1 MVQPFAYQS
10 QPAQADQQPTNTTQ
24 FDDERAAMMKG
35 DKLAQAMKSV
45 VSELEAEARRRV
57 GLRQAIEN
65 RWIEDLE
72 QYHSRYDSE
81 TEKVLISEERSRLFI
96 NLTRPKTN
104 AMGAR
109 FKDLLFPTD
118 EKNWGIQP
126 TPVPRMTEAAEAA
139 AGQARD
145 LEQQA
150 LQAQQQATQP
160 QQAQGPQG
168 QPPQQPDPAAQQKAD
183 ALTQQANAAK
193 EAWGKLNAVL
203 EEGRRRSELMAETM
217 DDQLTECGYQAI
229 KRDQIDWA
237 MKIGTGVTKGPV
249 TGDRVRRGWK
259 QKPVQGQDGKPIVD
273 ETTKQPKVD
282 GPHYLDMAEGD
293 QPGFRLVD
301 PWGFFPDMDVAK
313 IEDGNGVYE
322 RHLMNPK
329 KMRELQRLKNFDVD
343 ALRRLL
349 MTKPISN
356 APAYISQL
364 RNIRSEA
371 QDVSGPVYHV
381 WEYNGP
387 LEPEQMRMLALATN
401 NEVAYQL
408 AADVDP
414 LTQVN
419 ACVWFC
425 DSEVLKFALYPYDS
439 GECMYSVFNLVK
451 DESSVFG
458 YGMPAILRDLQSAFN
473 AAWRTMMDNAG
484 ISSGPQVVVDKST
497 IEPADGDWKI
507 RPRKIWYSTKGIT
520 KENPPFQIFQIQ
532 NNQAELA
539 NIIILAERLTDV
551 VSTMPQIAQGEM
563 GAMPKNTPFGTTV
576 LSLNN
581 ANVVFRDGIKN
592 FDDDVTVPDLRRLYD
607 WNMQFSPKEEIKGDY
622 DVKAMGSSV
631 LLVRE
636 MQAQSLM
643 AIAMNFGGHPVY
655 GPMLKN
661 RDLLR
666 KIFQAHMIPADEVM
680 LSDEQIDAVLAI
692 AAKQAEQDAKAGSS
706 PDNSMELQQ
715 IKRDIQMDRI
725 KADIELAN
733 MEGDYR
739 LKAANY
745 ARDTAMMTLASAQ
758 NMDMEKL
765 RAMMDKGDKDNQ
777 VKLAMKKMDTDSAER
792 KLAVEAAVTASQPAQ
807 EQHGGGSL

>member
-1 MVQPFAYQS
+1 MATAFAVQS
-10 QPAQADQQPTNTTQ
+10 QPAQSDQQPQNLA
-24 FDDERAAMMKG
+24 FEEERASLG
-35 DKLAQAMKSV
+35 QEKLAQALRAIAADLQ
-45 VSELEAEARRRV
+45 SEATRRV
-57 GLRQAIEN
+57 GLRQAIED

-72 QYHSRYDSE
+72 QYHSRYDRE
-81 TEKVLISEERSRLFI
+81 TDKILINEERSRLFI

-126 TPVPRMTEAAEAA
+126 TPVPRLTEQAEAMA
-139 AGQARD
+139 NQARE
-145 LEQQA
+145 LAEQAIQAEQQA
-150 LQAQQQATQP
+150 AQVAADPAKAQQAPQMQGQAQQIAQK
-160 QQAQGPQG
+160 AQG
-168 QPPQQPDPAAQQKAD
+168 
-183 ALTQQANAAK
+183 AK
-193 EAWGKLNAVL
+193 EAWAKLNSVL
-203 EEGRRRSELMAETM
+203 EEARRRSSLMAETI

-249 TGDRVRRGWK
+249 TGDRMRRGWK
-259 QKPVQGQDGKPIVD
+259 QKPVAGPDGKPQID
-273 ETTKQPKVD
+273 EVTGQPKVG

-329 KMRELQRLKNFDVD
+329 KMRELQKLSNFDIDV
-343 ALRRLL
+343 LRRLL
-349 MTKPISN
+349 SSKPISN

-364 RNIRSEA
+364 RNIRGEA
-371 QDVSGPVYHV
+371 QDITGPIYHV

-401 NEVAYQL
+401 NQVAYEMV
-408 AADVDP
+408 ADVDP

-425 DSEVLKFALYPYDS
+425 DGEVLKFALYPYDS

-451 DESSVFG
+451 DESCVFG
-458 YGMPAILRDLQSAFN
+458 YGMPSILRDLQSAFN

-484 ISSGPQVVVDKST
+484 LSAGPQVVIDKST
-497 IEPADGDWKI
+497 IEPADGDW
-507 RPRKIWYSTKGIT
+507 RLRQRKIWYAMKGIT
-520 KENPPFQIFQIQ
+520 KENPPFQVYNIQ
-532 NNQAELA
+532 NNQAELM
-539 NIIILAERLTDV
+539 NIIILAERLIDV
-551 VSTMPQIAQGEM
+551 VSTMPQISQGEP
-563 GAMPKNTPFGTTV
+563 GAMPKDTPMGTTM
-576 LSLNN
+576 LMMNS

-592 FDDDVTVPDLRRLYD
+592 FDDDVTVPDIRRLYD
-607 WNMQFSPKEEIKGDY
+607 WNMQFNPKDELKGDY

-636 MQAQSLM
+636 IQAQSLM
-643 AIAMNFGGHPVY
+643 TIALQFGGHPIF

-666 KIFQAHMIPADEVM
+666 KIFQAHMIPADELM
-680 LSDEQIDAVLAI
+680 LTDEQIDAVLASAAAA
-692 AAKQAEQDAKAGSS
+692 AAKEAEAAAKADKSVQLAELKLQAERERLNG
-706 PDNSMELQQ
+706 
-715 IKRDIQMDRI
+715 
-725 KADIELAN
+725 DIELAN
-733 MEGDYR
+733 MNHDYSLR
-739 LKAANY
+739 IAKFN
-745 ARDTAMMTLASAQ
+745 RDTAMMELASKS
-758 NMDMEKL
+758 NIDLEKI
-765 RAMMDKGDKDNQ
+765 RAMLEKTDKDNQ
-777 VKLAMKKMDTDSAER
+777 AKLTVKKMEIDSEER
-792 KLAVEAAVTASQPAQ
+792 KLAVEAAVTEQQPPQKAT
-807 EQHGGGSL
+807 GGGHL

>member
-1 MVQPFAYQS
+1 MAQPFAYQS
-10 QPAQADQQPTNTTQ
+10 QPVQSDPQPPSSQ
-24 FDDERAAMMKG
+24 FEDDRASMAG
-35 DKLAQAMKSV
+35 DKMTQAMRAV
-45 VSELEAEARRRV
+45 VGELTSEANRRV
-57 GLRQAIEN
+57 GLRKAIED

-72 QYHSRYDSE
+72 QYHSRYDAE
-81 TEKVLISEERSRLFI
+81 TEKNLIAEERSRLFI

-139 AGQARD
+139 ANQARE

-150 LQAQQQATQP
+150 QQAQKQASQTQPQGPGAQQPDPAQQQQAQQQA
-160 QQAQGPQG
+160 QAL
-168 QPPQQPDPAAQQKAD
+168 AQKAKD
-183 ALTQQANAAK
+183 AK
-193 EAWGKLNAVL
+193 EAWSRLNGVL
-203 EEGRRRSELMAETM
+203 EEARRRSSLMAETM
-217 DDQLTECGYQAI
+217 DDQLTECGYQSI

-249 TGDRVRRGWK
+249 TGDRMRRGWK

-273 ETTKQPKVD
+273 EVTGQPKVQ

-301 PWGFFPDMDVAK
+301 PWGFFPDMDVAR
-313 IEDGNGVYE
+313 IEDGNGVFE

-329 KMRELQRLKNFDVD
+329 KLRELQRLNNFDVD

-349 MTKPISN
+349 SSKPITN
-356 APAYISQL
+356 APSYISQL
-364 RNIRSEA
+364 RNIRGES
-371 QDVSGPVYHV
+371 QDISGPIYHV

-387 LEPEQMRMLALATN
+387 LEPEQMRLLSLAMN
-401 NEVAYQL
+401 NEVAYKHV
-408 AADVDP
+408 AAVDP

-425 DSEVLKFALYPYDS
+425 DNEVLKFALYPYDS

-451 DESSVFG
+451 DESCVFG

-484 ISSGPQVVVDKST
+484 LSSGPQIVIDKST
-497 IEPADGDWKI
+497 IEPADGDYKL
-507 RPRKIWYSTKGIT
+507 RARKIWYATKGIT

-532 NNQAELA
+532 NNQAELM
-539 NIIILAERLTDV
+539 NIIILAERLTDM
-551 VSTMPQIAQGEM
+551 VSTIPQMTQGEM
-563 GAMPKNTPFGTTV
+563 GSMPKNTPFGTTV
-576 LSLNN
+576 LTMNN

-607 WNMQFSPKEEIKGDY
+607 WNMQFSPKDEIKGDY
-622 DVKAMGSSV
+622 DVKATGSAV

-643 AIAMNFGGHPVY
+643 AIALNFGGHPVY

-680 LSDEQIDAVLAI
+680 LSDEQIDAVLAL
-692 AAKQAEQDAKAGSS
+692 AAEQAKKDAQ

-725 KADIELAN
+725 KADVELAN
-733 MEGDYR
+733 MEGDFR
-739 LKAANY
+739 LKVAKF
-745 ARDTAMMTLASAQ
+745 ARDTAMMTLASQQ
-758 NMDMEKL
+758 NMDLEKI
-765 RAMMDKGDKDNQ
+765 RAMLEKSDKDIRA
-777 VKLAMKKMDTDSAER
+777 KLTMKQMDVQSSER
-792 KLAVEAAVTASQPAQ
+792 KLAVEAAVTAKQPHQ
-807 EQHGGGSL
+807 EQHGGGTL

>member
-1 MVQPFAYQS
+1 MAEPFAYQS
-10 QPAQADQQPTNTTQ
+10 QPAQSDQQPSQ
-24 FDDERAAMMKG
+24 FESERASMVG
-35 DKLAQAMKSV
+35 DKMTQAMRAV
-45 VSELEAEARRRV
+45 VGDLQSEATRRV

-72 QYHSRYDSE
+72 QYHSRYDTE
-81 TEKVLISEERSRLFI
+81 TEKNLIAEERSRLFI

-126 TPVPRMTEAAEAA
+126 TPVPRMTEAAEKAA
-139 AGQARD
+139 AQARE

-150 LQAQQQATQP
+150 LQAQQQASQP
-160 QQAQGPQG
+160 QPQGPG
-168 QPPQQPDPAAQQKAD
+168 GQQPDPAQQQQAQQQAQQL
-183 ALTQQANAAK
+183 AQQAKAAK
-193 EAWGKLNAVL
+193 DAWASLNSAL
-203 EEGRRRSELMAETM
+203 EEARRRSSLMAETM
-217 DDQLTECGYQAI
+217 DDQLTECGYQSI
-229 KRDQIDWA
+229 KRDMIDWA
-237 MKIGTGVTKGPV
+237 MKIGTGVTKGPI
-249 TGDRVRRGWK
+249 TGDRMRRGWK
-259 QKPVQGQDGKPIVD
+259 QKPVQGPDGKPIVD
-273 ETTKQPKVD
+273 PATGQPKAD

-313 IEDGNGVYE
+313 IEDGNGVFE

-329 KMRELQRLKNFDVD
+329 KLRELQRLNNFDVD

-349 MTKPISN
+349 GSKPISN

-364 RNIRSEA
+364 RNIRGEA
-371 QDVSGPVYHV
+371 QDISGPVYHV

-387 LEPEQMRMLALATN
+387 LEPEQMRLLSLAMN
-401 NEVAYQL
+401 NEVAYKL
-408 AADVDP
+408 TAEVDP

-425 DSEVLKFALYPYDS
+425 DNEVLKFALYPYDS

-451 DESSVFG
+451 DESCVFG
-458 YGMPAILRDLQSAFN
+458 YGMPSILRDLQAAFN

-484 ISSGPQVVVDKST
+484 LSAGPQVVIDKST
-497 IEPADGDWKI
+497 IEPADGDWKL
-507 RPRKIWYSTKGIT
+507 RQRKIWYATKGIT
-520 KENPPFQIFQIQ
+520 KENPPFQVYQIQ
-532 NNQAELA
+532 NNQAELM
-539 NIIILAERLTDV
+539 NIIVLAERLTDM
-551 VSTMPQIAQGEM
+551 VSTIPQMAQGEV
-563 GAMPKNTPFGTTV
+563 GDMPKNTPFGTTV
-576 LSLNN
+576 LAMNN

-607 WNMQFSPKEEIKGDY
+607 WNMQFNPKEEIKGDY
-622 DVKAMGSSV
+622 DVKATGSSV

-636 MQAQSLM
+636 LQAQSLM

-692 AAKQAEQDAKAGSS
+692 SAAQAAKDAKGT
-706 PDNSMELQQ
+706 PDNSAELAQ
-715 IKRDIQMDRI
+715 IKRDTQMDRI

-733 MEGDYR
+733 MDGDYKLR
-739 LKAANY
+739 VAKY
-745 ARDTAMMTLASAQ
+745 GRDTAMMTMASQQ
-758 NMDMEKL
+758 NMDLEKL
-765 RAMMDKGDKDNQ
+765 RAMLEASDKKNQ
-777 VKLAMKKMDTDSAER
+777 VTLAVKQMDLNTKER
-792 KLAVEAAVTASQPAQ
+792 VAAVEAAVTQKQPAG
-807 EQHGGGSL
+807 EQHGGGYF

>member
-1 MVQPFAYQS
+1 MAEPFAYQS
-10 QPAQADQQPTNTTQ
+10 QPVQSDPQPSNTAFQ
-24 FDDERAAMMKG
+24 DERATMGAEKIT
-35 DKLAQAMKSV
+35 QAMRAV
-45 VSELEAEARRRV
+45 VGDLQAEATRRV

-81 TEKVLISEERSRLFI
+81 TEKNLVAEERSRLFI

-126 TPVPRMTEAAEAA
+126 TPVPRMTEAAEKAA
-139 AGQARD
+139 TLARE

-150 LQAQQQATQP
+150 MQAQQA
-160 QQAQGPQG
+160 AAA
-168 QPPQQPDPAAQQKAD
+168 PPQQPEPPGQAQAPSMGGPAPQQPQPDPQQ
-183 ALTQQANAAK
+183 LMQQAQAAK
-193 EAWGKLNAVL
+193 EAWSKLNAVL
-203 EEGRRRSELMAETM
+203 EEARRRSNLMAETM

-249 TGDRVRRGWK
+249 TGDRMRRGWK
-259 QKPVQGQDGKPIVD
+259 QQPVQGPDGNPVVD
-273 ETTKQPKVD
+273 PVTGQTQVQ

-301 PWGFFPDMDVAK
+301 PFGYFPDMDVARVQ
-313 IEDGNGVYE
+313 DGNGDFE

-329 KMRELQRLKNFDVD
+329 KLRELQRLKGFDVD

-349 MTKPISN
+349 ASKPIAA

-364 RNIRSEA
+364 RNIRGEA
-371 QDVSGPVYHV
+371 QDISGPVYQV

-387 LEPEQMRMLALATN
+387 LEPEQMRMLALAMN
-401 NEVAYQL
+401 NEVAYNTV
-408 AADVDP
+408 AEVDP

-425 DSEVLKFALYPYDS
+425 DNEVLKFALYPYDS

-451 DESSVFG
+451 DESCVFG

-484 ISSGPQVVVDKST
+484 LSAGPQVVIDKST
-497 IEPADGDWKI
+497 VEPADGDWKL
-507 RPRKIWYSTKGIT
+507 RQRKIWYATKGIT
-520 KENPPFQIFQIQ
+520 KENPPFQVYQIQ
-532 NNQAELA
+532 DNQASLM
-539 NIIILAERLTDV
+539 NIIILAERLTDM
-551 VSTMPQIAQGEM
+551 VSTVPPMAQGEV
-563 GAMPKNTPFGTTV
+563 GTMPKNTPFGTTV
-576 LSLNN
+576 LSMNA

-607 WNMQFSPKEEIKGDY
+607 WNMQFNPNDEIKGDY
-622 DVKAMGSSV
+622 DVKATGSSV

-636 MQAQSLM
+636 LQAQSLM

-680 LSDEQIDAVLAI
+680 LSDEQIDAVLAQV
-692 AAKQAEQDAKAGSS
+692 AAQQEKDAKAAANADKSVQLAQ
-706 PDNSMELQQ
+706 MQMQ
-715 IKRDIQMDRI
+715 IEETKANNEIQ
-725 KADIELAN
+725 LAN
-733 MEGDYR
+733 MKHDYD
-739 LKAANY
+739 LKIEAMR
-745 ARDTAMMTLASAQ
+745 RDTAMMTLAGQGNISLEKIRAALEQ
-758 NMDMEKL
+758 KQMDVTSKE
-765 RAMMDKGDKDNQ
+765 R
-777 VKLAMKKMDTDSAER
+777 LA
-792 KLAVEAAVTASQPAQ
+792 AVEAAVTQQQPKQ
-807 EQHGGGSL
+807 EQHGGGYF

>member
-1 MVQPFAYQS
+1 MAEPFAYQS
-10 QPAQADQQPTNTTQ
+10 QPVQADQQPSQ
-24 FDDERAAMMKG
+24 FESERASLAG
-35 DKLAQAMKSV
+35 DRMTQAMRSV
-45 VSELEAEARRRV
+45 VGELQAEANRRL

-72 QYHSRYDSE
+72 QYHSRYDTE
-81 TEKVLISEERSRLFI
+81 TEKNLIAEERSRLFI

-139 AGQARD
+139 ASQALE

-150 LQAQQQATQP
+150 LAAQQQAA
-160 QQAQGPQG
+160 QAQP
-168 QPPQQPDPAAQQKAD
+168 QPPQQQGQPAQQPDPSQPQQPHPAQMQAQQLA
-183 ALTQQANAAK
+183 QQAQQAK
-193 EAWGKLNAVL
+193 DAWAKLNGVL
-203 EEGRRRSELMAETM
+203 QEARRRSSLMAETM
-217 DDQLTECGYQAI
+217 DDQLTECGYQSI

-237 MKIGTGVTKGPV
+237 MKIGTGVTKGPI
-249 TGDRVRRGWK
+249 TGDRMRRGWK
-259 QKPVQGQDGKPIVD
+259 QKPVPGPDGKPIVD
-273 ETTKQPKVD
+273 PVTGQPKTD

-301 PWGFFPDMDVAK
+301 PWGFFPDMDVAR
-313 IEDGNGVYE
+313 IEDGNGVFE

-329 KMRELQRLKNFDVD
+329 KLRELQKLNNFDVD

-349 MTKPISN
+349 SSKPISN

-364 RNIRSEA
+364 RNIRGEA
-371 QDVSGPVYHV
+371 QDISGPVYHV

-387 LEPEQMRMLALATN
+387 LEPEQMRMLALAMN
-401 NEVAYQL
+401 NEVAYQHV
-408 AADVDP
+408 AAVDP

-425 DSEVLKFALYPYDS
+425 DNEVLKFALYPYDS
-439 GECMYSVFNLVK
+439 GETMYSVFNLVR
-451 DESSVFG
+451 DESCVFG
-458 YGMPAILRDLQSAFN
+458 YGMPSILRDLQSAFN

-484 ISSGPQVVVDKST
+484 LSAGPQVVIDKST
-497 IEPADGDWKI
+497 IEPADGEWKL
-507 RPRKIWYSTKGIT
+507 RQRKIWYATKGIT
-520 KENPPFQIFQIQ
+520 KENPPFQVYQIQ
-532 NNQAELA
+532 NNQAELM

-551 VSTMPQIAQGEM
+551 VSTIPSMAQGEI
-563 GAMPKNTPFGTTV
+563 GEIPKNTPFGTTV
-576 LSLNN
+576 LTMGN

-622 DVKAMGSSV
+622 DIKATGSAV

-692 AAKQAEQDAKAGSS
+692 AAKQAAEDAKAGAKA
-706 PDNSMELQQ
+706 DNSAQVAQ
-715 IKRDIQMDRI
+715 IQMQVEQMKLDGQI
-725 KADIELAN
+725 QLAN
-733 MEGDYR
+733 MKHDYDLKLEGMR
-739 LKAANY
+739 
-745 ARDTAMMTLASAQ
+745 RDTAMMELAGKSNIDLEKIRATLEAKH
-758 NMDMEKL
+758 MD
-765 RAMMDKGDKDNQ
+765 
-777 VKLAMKKMDTDSAER
+777 VTSAER
-792 KLAVEAAVTASQPAQ
+792 KLAVEAAVTAKQPAQ

>member
-1 MVQPFAYQS
+1 MAQPFAYQS
-10 QPAQADQQPTNTTQ
+10 QPAQADQQAPNLSSQ
-24 FDDERAAMMKG
+24 FEEERASMGREKLTEAMR
-35 DKLAQAMKSV
+35 AV
-45 VSELEAEARRRV
+45 VGELQAEANRRV

-72 QYHSRYDSE
+72 QYHSRYDHE
-81 TEKVLISEERSRLFI
+81 TEKNLVAEERSRLFI

-126 TPVPRMTEAAEAA
+126 TPVPRMAEAAEKAA
-139 AGQARD
+139 SVARE

-150 LQAQQQATQP
+150 AQAQQQATQQP
-160 QQAQGPQG
+160 QQS
-168 QPPQQPDPAAQQKAD
+168 QPGAPQPDPAAAQ
-183 ALTQQANAAK
+183 QQAQQLAQQAQAAK
-193 EAWGKLNAVL
+193 EALAKLNAVL
-203 EEGRRRSELMAETM
+203 EEARRRADLMAETM

-237 MKIGTGVTKGPV
+237 MKIGTGVTKGPI
-249 TGDRVRRGWK
+249 TGDRMRRGWK
-259 QKPVQGQDGKPIVD
+259 QQPVMGQDGKPMVD
-273 ETTKQPKVD
+273 EVTGQPKVD

-301 PWGFFPDMDVAK
+301 PFGYFPDMDVARVQ
-313 IEDGNGVYE
+313 DGNGDFE
-322 RHLMNPK
+322 RHLMNAK
-329 KMRELQRLKNFDVD
+329 KLRELQRLKGFDVD

-349 MTKPISN
+349 ASKPISS

-364 RNIRSEA
+364 RNIRGEA
-371 QDVSGPVYHV
+371 QDISGPLYHV

-387 LEPEQMRMLALATN
+387 LEPDQMRMLALAMN
-401 NEVAYQL
+401 NQVAYQL
-408 AADVDP
+408 SADVDP

-425 DSEVLKFALYPYDS
+425 DGEVLKFALYPYDS

-451 DESSVFG
+451 DESCVFG
-458 YGMPAILRDLQSAFN
+458 YGMPSILRDLQAAFN

-484 ISSGPQVVVDKST
+484 ISAGPQVVIDKST
-497 IEPADGDWKI
+497 IEPADGDWKL
-507 RPRKIWYSTKGIT
+507 RQRKIWYATKGIT
-520 KENPPFQIFQIQ
+520 KENPPFQIYQIQ
-532 NNQAELA
+532 NNQAELM
-539 NIIILAERLTDV
+539 NIIILAERLTDL
-551 VSTMPQIAQGEM
+551 VSTVPQLAEGQP

-576 LSLNN
+576 LTLNN

-607 WNMQFSPKEEIKGDY
+607 WNMQFNPKEEIKGDY
-622 DVKAMGSSV
+622 DVKATGSSV

-643 AIAMNFGGHPVY
+643 AIALNFGGHPVY

-680 LSDEQIDAVLAI
+680 LSNEQIDAVLAI
-692 AAKQAEQDAKAGSS
+692 AAEQAKKDQQ
-706 PDNSMELQQ
+706 PDNSAELAQ
-715 IKRDIQMDRI
+715 IKRDTQMDRI

-733 MEGDYR
+733 MDGDYR
-739 LKAANY
+739 LRVAKTN
-745 ARDTAMMTLASAQ
+745 RDTAMMTLASQ
-758 NMDMEKL
+758 NNMDLEKI
-765 RAMMDKGDKDNQ
+765 RAMLEKSDNEIRA
-777 VKLAMKKMDTDSAER
+777 KLAMKQMDVTSKER
-792 KLAVEAAVTASQPAQ
+792 LAAVEAAVTEQQPPQKAT
-807 EQHGGGSL
+807 GGGYF